1 MFLPV
6 FSFAIIF
13 PIIASPSHP
22 VLLPTAPWLPWCCCC
37 SSAFCL
43 FACFPSPCCLLAIFS
58 LAPWISLGSL
68 TPKKK
73 HLRTQPSY
81 CTCGPFYPVLVP
93 RQKGAVPILA
103 DQKLA
108 MAVPLSEHGPEHP
121 QSAGRPGVLPL
132 FVLA

>member
-68 TPKKK
+68 TPKNNIFAPNPATA
-73 HLRTQPSY
+73 LA
-81 CTCGPFYPVLVP
+81 VLSTLCWFQGRKV
-93 RQKGAVPILA
+93 
-103 DQKLA
+103 
-108 MAVPLSEHGPEHP
+108 LS
-121 QSAGRPGVLPL
+121 L
-132 FVLA
+132 F